1 MAPRE
6 LEEPSLLEGSEDE
19 HRHKRRKLCGNDFYK
34 DILGSP
40 KFVVAPMVDQ
50 SELVS
55 SLSLKDDYGDIYS
68 ITFDSSLGG
77 SCRVDMVPRF
87 VPSQLAESR
96 GQRSPEGS
104 F

>member
-55 SLSLKDDYGDIYS
+55 SFFFLKNEYG
-68 ITFDSSLGG
+68 
-77 SCRVDMVPRF
+77 RH
-87 VPSQLAESR
+87 LANL
-96 GQRSPEGS
+96 

>member
-55 SLSLKDDYGDIYS
+55 SLSLKNEYG
-68 ITFDSSLGG
+68 
-77 SCRVDMVPRF
+77 RH
-87 VPSQLAESR
+87 LANLL
-96 GQRSPEGS
+96 
-104 F
+104 